1 MKTHPL
7 IGVQIVSPIRFL
19 DEAVDV
25 IRSHHERFDGSGYP
39 RGLEGDEIPIAARI
53 FSVVDAFD
61 AMTSDRPYRR
71 AMSLEEAVDQITTGS
86 GTHFDP
92 EVVEAFLL
100 MMQDASPMDLI
111 PAAQAG

>member
-7 IGVQIVSPIRFL
+7 VGEQIVSQIRFL
-19 DEAVDV
+19 GDAVHV

-39 RGLEGDEIPIAARI
+39 RGLRGEEIPLSARI

-71 AMSLEEAVDQITTGS
+71 AMSVEEAIRRIVDAS
-86 GTHFDP
+86 GDHFDP
-92 EVVEAFLL
+92 EVVEAFLV
-100 MMQDASPMDLI
+100 MMEDAALDVAASPT
-111 PAAQAG
+111 G